1 MALEKLTSPQY
12 ESFIRKCW
20 QKTGCLMT
28 ADGSDDKLIQPEGLS
43 DYLVP
48 PPSILDPALQPAA
61 TNTPSPATVIDDDQE
76 EDVQMTFEDKLVE
89 RDDTADDD
97 DCPNIFDIIDN
108 LMIE

>member
-1 MALEKLTSPQY
+1 
-12 ESFIRKCW
+12 
-20 QKTGCLMT
+20 MT

-48 PPSILDPALQPAA
+48 PPSILDPAPQSAA

-76 EDVQMTFEDKLVE
+76 EDVQMTFEDELVE
-89 RDDTADDD
+89 GDDTADDD
-97 DCPNIFDIIDN
+97 DCPKIFDIIDN

>member
-1 MALEKLTSPQY
+1 MRYTEISPQY

-28 ADGSDDKLIQPEGLS
+28 TDGSDDKLNQPEGLS

-48 PPSILDPALQPAA
+48 PPSILDPAPQPAA
-61 TNTPSPATVIDDDQE
+61 TNTPSPAIVIDDDQ
-76 EDVQMTFEDKLVE
+76 EDVQMTFEDELIE
-89 RDDTADDD
+89 GDDTADDD

>member
-1 MALEKLTSPQY
+1 
-12 ESFIRKCW
+12 
-20 QKTGCLMT
+20 MT

-48 PPSILDPALQPAA
+48 PPSILDPAA

-76 EDVQMTFEDKLVE
+76 DVQMTFEDELVE
-89 RDDTADDD
+89 GDDTADDD
-97 DCPNIFDIIDN
+97 YCPNIFDIIDN